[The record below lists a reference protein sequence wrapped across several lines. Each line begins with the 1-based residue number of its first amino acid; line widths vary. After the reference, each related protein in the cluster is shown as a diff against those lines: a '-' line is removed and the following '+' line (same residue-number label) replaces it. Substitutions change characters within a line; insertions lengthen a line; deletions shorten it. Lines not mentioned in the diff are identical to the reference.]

1 MNPKEILLKIFGNEE
16 KKESFIHS
24 KLNELKQTYEGDDLL
39 LLVIKHIFFYG
50 DETLKYQSLIE
61 ESQNNEWLKKFIGS
75 VIMTFITSKDNILTY
90 GMTIKYFCDCYDNIK
105 KEFNEFIKEIEKI
118 KSKINF
124 DLFEV
129 AVCFMCY
136 LNKNY
141 KMLNIISELEKSD
154 LIKVL
159 KEDND
164 ITTKDSVYYTLTE
177 YCILYKMPII
187 QDKKYEKNNIKKEK
201 IIEEIR
207 DLNCF
212 AELCPIKKAYKNFL
226 LTLCSCL
233 KDATDLRLNQKKS
246 VADFIEIIFIILRI
260 HLKDAYYWEEQYL
273 SIMINEIYSESFKYC
288 TDNFNENYFDF
299 VISYITHYQITSADF
314 LNMFLKGLNKDDFN
328 NIFQYLKL
336 NEYIGD
342 INEKET
348 IARLL
353 DKMYKRKKN
362 SYKSQTKG
370 IKGNNSEQ
378 KSFSESR
385 LINTSIEFN
394 KEKKNKVSSCGI
406 IIDNNGKTTKE
417 NKEKNENDSND
428 MKKDNIEN
436 EKTETVETINKEKNI
451 HIISETNNESDKK
464 ISQEK
469 IILKDNN
476 ENIFE
481 QKKKNEDKKEPEKTQ
496 ENFVSDDINDKFLNF
511 RKEMDNKFQSFK
523 KENEMELLNLKEEN
537 KLMKEDIDFLQ
548 NENIKKEIEIKK
560 LKENL
565 KFINLDL
572 ERISFRDLSKIV
584 LNNMIDLVNEKNGKL
599 LQGLSK
605 RKEKLDKINKNF
617 DFKNIEYMRK
627 PLKEISDKY
636 YHSNSRGYIP
646 DIVKDLKQKPFGLKI
661 DQAGIILK
669 KYYEI
674 MVDSKQDKVFEFLS
688 NIKNIKQEINKL
700 YL

>member
-1 MNPKEILLKIFGNEE
+1 
-16 KKESFIHS
+16 
-24 KLNELKQTYEGDDLL
+24 
-39 LLVIKHIFFYG
+39 
-50 DETLKYQSLIE
+50 
-61 ESQNNEWLKKFIGS
+61 
-75 VIMTFITSKDNILTY
+75 
-90 GMTIKYFCDCYDNIK
+90 
-105 KEFNEFIKEIEKI
+105 
-118 KSKINF
+118 
-124 DLFEV
+124 
-129 AVCFMCY
+129 
-136 LNKNY
+136 
-141 KMLNIISELEKSD
+141 
-154 LIKVL
+154 
-159 KEDND
+159 
-164 ITTKDSVYYTLTE
+164 
-177 YCILYKMPII
+177 
-187 QDKKYEKNNIKKEK
+187 
-201 IIEEIR
+201 
-207 DLNCF
+207 
-212 AELCPIKKAYKNFL
+212 
-226 LTLCSCL
+226 
-233 KDATDLRLNQKKS
+233 
-246 VADFIEIIFIILRI
+246 
-260 HLKDAYYWEEQYL
+260 
-273 SIMINEIYSESFKYC
+273 
-288 TDNFNENYFDF
+288 
-299 VISYITHYQITSADF
+299 
-314 LNMFLKGLNKDDFN
+314 
-328 NIFQYLKL
+328 
-336 NEYIGD
+336 
-342 INEKET
+342 
-348 IARLL
+348 
-353 DKMYKRKKN
+353 
-362 SYKSQTKG
+362 
-370 IKGNNSEQ
+370 
-378 KSFSESR
+378 
-385 LINTSIEFN
+385 
-394 KEKKNKVSSCGI
+394 
-406 IIDNNGKTTKE
+406 
-417 NKEKNENDSND
+417 

-636 YHSNSRGYIP
+636 YHSNSRGHIP